1 MSTQKIHVKH
11 LFIHLYCLFWVF
23 FYLFFKKMTQVSLSR
38 IWVVSMG
45 SLSPNRSLW
54 LYLSPLFYTCF
65 HDAHLSL
72 IVSYQFNLL
81 NYVHYLFV
89 CFLNIFMSKEIH
101 KNESRL
107 RLLQKKKLLVKSN
120 GFFCDREEN
129 CFFIIS
135 YCLIFWTV
143 CYPTL
148 DFRPY
153 SKRS

>member
-11 LFIHLYCLFWVF
+11 LFIHLYCVFWVF

-107 RLLQKKKLLVKSN
+107 RLLQKKKKYLSNQTVYLWQRRKLHFHYFVLLDILNCLLSN
-120 GFFCDREEN
+120 IRF
-129 CFFIIS
+129 
-135 YCLIFWTV
+135 
-143 CYPTL
+143 
-148 DFRPY
+148 
-153 SKRS
+153 

>member
-11 LFIHLYCLFWVF
+11 LFIHLYCVFWVF

-54 LYLSPLFYTCF
+54 LYLNPLFYTCF

-107 RLLQKKKLLVKSN
+107 RLLQKKNYLSNQTVYLWQRRKLHFHYFVLLDILNCLLSN
-120 GFFCDREEN
+120 IRF
-129 CFFIIS
+129 
-135 YCLIFWTV
+135 
-143 CYPTL
+143 
-148 DFRPY
+148 
-153 SKRS
+153 

>member
-54 LYLSPLFYTCF
+54 LYLNPLFYTCF

-107 RLLQKKKLLVKSN
+107 RLLQKKNYLSN
-120 GFFCDREEN
+120 Q
-129 CFFIIS
+129 
-135 YCLIFWTV
+135 TV
-143 CYPTL
+143 SFVTEKKTAFSL
-148 DFRPY
+148 FRTAWY
-153 SKRS
+153 FELFVI

>member
-11 LFIHLYCLFWVF
+11 LFIHLYCVFWVF

-54 LYLSPLFYTCF
+54 LYLNPLFYTCF

-81 NYVHYLFV
+81 NYVLYLFV

-143 CYPTL
+143 CYLTL

>member
-107 RLLQKKKLLVKSN
+107 RLLQKKNYLSN
-120 GFFCDREEN
+120 QTVSFVTEKKTAFSLFRTAWYFEL
-129 CFFIIS
+129 FFI
-135 YCLIFWTV
+135 
-143 CYPTL
+143 
-148 DFRPY
+148 
-153 SKRS
+153 

>member
-81 NYVHYLFV
+81 NYVHCLFV

-107 RLLQKKKLLVKSN
+107 RLLQKKNYLSNQTVYLWQRRKLHFHYFALL
-120 GFFCDREEN
+120 DILN
-129 CFFIIS
+129 CLLYNIRF
-135 YCLIFWTV
+135 
-143 CYPTL
+143 
-148 DFRPY
+148 
-153 SKRS
+153 

>member
-107 RLLQKKKLLVKSN
+107 RLLQKKNYLSN
-120 GFFCDREEN
+120 Q
-129 CFFIIS
+129 
-135 YCLIFWTV
+135 TV
-143 CYPTL
+143 SFVTEKKTAFSL
-148 DFRPY
+148 FRTAWY
-153 SKRS
+153 FELFVI

>member
-107 RLLQKKKLLVKSN
+107 RLLQKKKITCQIKRFLLWQRRKLLFHYFVLLDILNCLLSN
-120 GFFCDREEN
+120 IRF
-129 CFFIIS
+129 
-135 YCLIFWTV
+135 
-143 CYPTL
+143 
-148 DFRPY
+148 
-153 SKRS
+153 

>member
-54 LYLSPLFYTCF
+54 LYLNPLFYTCF

-107 RLLQKKKLLVKSN
+107 RLLQKKNYLSNQTVYLWQRRKLHFHYFVLLDILNCLLSN
-120 GFFCDREEN
+120 IRF
-129 CFFIIS
+129 
-135 YCLIFWTV
+135 
-143 CYPTL
+143 
-148 DFRPY
+148 
-153 SKRS
+153 

>member
-81 NYVHYLFV
+81 NYVYYLFV

-107 RLLQKKKLLVKSN
+107 RLLQKKKITCQIKRFLLWQRRKLLFHYFVLLDILNCLLSN
-120 GFFCDREEN
+120 IRF
-129 CFFIIS
+129 
-135 YCLIFWTV
+135 
-143 CYPTL
+143 
-148 DFRPY
+148 
-153 SKRS
+153 

>member
-1 MSTQKIHVKH
+1 MSTKIQCKKKMSTQKIHVKH

-81 NYVHYLFV
+81 IYVHYLFV

-107 RLLQKKKLLVKSN
+107 RLLLWQRRKLHFHYFVLLDILNCLLSN
-120 GFFCDREEN
+120 IRF
-129 CFFIIS
+129 
-135 YCLIFWTV
+135 
-143 CYPTL
+143 
-148 DFRPY
+148 
-153 SKRS
+153 